1 MDSNFYFYT
10 GIASSLYALFAFG
23 QYYTYSGVQLL
34 SSKEAKNKIKKD
46 NALVIDVRTQTE
58 WKIGHFKNTKHLPTS
73 NIDEKN
79 TNRILGKNKQRNVI
93 VYCNTG
99 QRARRAAELF
109 KSYGY
114 ENVFYIAGTY
124 KSLE

>member
-1 MDSNFYFYT
+1 MNSDLYFYT

-34 SSKEAKNKIKKD
+34 SSKDAKQKITRG

-58 WKIGHFKNTKHLPTS
+58 WNIGHFEKAKHLPTS
-73 NIDEKN
+73 NINEKN
-79 TNRILGKNKQRNVI
+79 ATRILGKNKKRNIV

-99 QRARRAAELF
+99 QRARSAAEYF

-124 KSLE
+124 SSLE

>member
-1 MDSNFYFYT
+1 MNSNFYFYS
-10 GIASSLYALFAFG
+10 GIASSLYAIFAFE
-23 QYYTYSGVQLL
+23 QYYTYSGAQLL
-34 SSKEAKNKIKKD
+34 SSKEAKKKIKKD
-46 NALVIDVRTQTE
+46 NAIVIDVRTQTE
-58 WKIGHFKNTKHLPTS
+58 WNLGHLKNAKHLPIS
-73 NIDEKN
+73 NINEKN
-79 TNRILGKNKQRNVI
+79 ANQILGKNKQRNIV

-109 KSYGY
+109 KSYGF

>member
-1 MDSNFYFYT
+1 MDTNFYFYT
-10 GIASSLYALFAFG
+10 GIASSLYAIFAFG
-23 QYYTYSGVQLL
+23 QYYTYSGAQLL

-58 WKIGHFKNTKHLPTS
+58 WNLGHLKNAKHLPTS

-79 TNRILGKNKQRNVI
+79 TNRVLGKNKQRDVI

-114 ENVFYIAGTY
+114 INVFYIAGTY

>member
-58 WKIGHFKNTKHLPTS
+58 WNIGHFKNAKHLPTS

>member
-1 MDSNFYFYT
+1 MNSNFYFYS
-10 GIASSLYALFAFG
+10 GIASSLYAIFAFG
-23 QYYTYSGVQLL
+23 QYYTYSGAQLL
-34 SSKEAKNKIKKD
+34 SSKEAKEKIKKD
-46 NALVIDVRTQTE
+46 NAIVIDVRTQTE
-58 WKIGHFKNTKHLPTS
+58 WNLGHLKNAKHLPIS
-73 NIDEKN
+73 NINEKN
-79 TNRILGKNKQRNVI
+79 ANQILGKNKQRNIV

-109 KSYGY
+109 KCYGF

>member
-1 MDSNFYFYT
+1 MNSNFYFYT
-10 GIASSLYALFAFG
+10 GIASSLYAIFAFG
-23 QYYTYSGVQLL
+23 QYYTYSGAQLL
-34 SSKEAKNKIKKD
+34 SSKEAKEKIKKN

-58 WKIGHFKNTKHLPTS
+58 WNLGHLKNAKHLPSS
-73 NIDEKN
+73 NINEKN
-79 TNRILGKNKQRNVI
+79 ANQILGKNKQRNIV

-114 ENVFYIAGTY
+114 INVFYIAGTY

>member
-10 GIASSLYALFAFG
+10 GIVSGLYTLFAVG

-34 SSKEAKNKIKKD
+34 TSRQAKEKIKKD

-58 WKIGHFKNTKHLPTS
+58 WNIGHFKFAKHLPTS
-73 NIDEKN
+73 TIDEKN
-79 TNRILGKNKQRNVI
+79 TTRILGKNKTRNVV

-124 KSLE
+124 KSLK